1 MKLKI
6 ILLSLLLIT
15 PAYADLDKA
24 VELAEQ
30 GKIKEGQ
37 LELIK
42 IVKAADAGDAKAQLE
57 FGLMWDKGYWL
68 WQDDERAVK
77 WWKKSA
83 EQGYMKAQMLMGSVY
98 LGGVKVE
105 KDLKKADEWFDMAIE
120 SDATVIDAVN
130 ALKAF
135 AISVQQK
142 EKE

>member
-1 MKLKI
+1 MKLKTL
-6 ILLSLLLIT
+6 LLSLLLIT

-57 FGLMWDKGYWL
+57 FGIMWEQGYWI
-68 WQDDERAVK
+68 WQDNERAIK